1 MDYEEPDIVSNEF
14 MPSAVGDYDSLAWSL
29 CISLPFIL
37 TKLGKAMTVFTPAVI
52 SMQIASGFFVWLGFL
67 GVGFFFAL
75 CLYSAFHNSVLH
87 WQELAGT
94 PESWQTKPVT
104 VMLNIELI
112 LIW

>member
-52 SMQIASGFFVWLGFL
+52 SVQIASGFFLCDLAFWVLVFSLLFACTVPFTTVSCTGKSLQALQSLGKQNQ
-67 GVGFFFAL
+67 
-75 CLYSAFHNSVLH
+75 S
-87 WQELAGT
+87 Q
-94 PESWQTKPVT
+94 
-104 VMLNIELI
+104 
-112 LIW
+112 